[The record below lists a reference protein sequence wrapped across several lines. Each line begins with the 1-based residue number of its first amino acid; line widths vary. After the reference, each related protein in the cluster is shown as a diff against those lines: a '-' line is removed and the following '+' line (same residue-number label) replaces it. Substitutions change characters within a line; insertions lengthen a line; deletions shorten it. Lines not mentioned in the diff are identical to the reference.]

1 MKVLV
6 ADRFS
11 ETAQA
16 RIAESG
22 MEVINAP
29 DLRDGALTQAVAE
42 SEATILIVRSTL
54 VEAATLNAGAE
65 SLRLIIRAGAGFN
78 TIDVATASKL
88 GIQVAN
94 CPGMNA
100 RAVAEI
106 AFGLILSLDRSIH
119 DNVIDLRN
127 GRYDKAGYSDAP
139 GLYGKTLGIMGLG
152 YTGRAML
159 PLATAL
165 GMYVMAWSRSLTPDR
180 ASEFGVRRMETPLDV
195 ASASDIV
202 SVHVALNDNTRLM
215 IDETFLNAMKPGAYL
230 INTARSEVVD
240 ETALAEAVRLKG
252 IKVGVDVFEGEPS
265 TGTGTVDNSL
275 FALPGVIGT
284 HHIGGATLQAHQA
297 IADET
302 VRIALEF
309 ASSGVVLNSVE

>member
-29 DLRDGALTQAVAE
+29 DLLDAALTQAVAE

-54 VEAATLNAGAE
+54 VEATTLNAGAE

-127 GRYDKAGYSDAP
+127 GRYDKAG
-139 GLYGKTLGIMGLG
+139 
-152 YTGRAML
+152 
-159 PLATAL
+159 
-165 GMYVMAWSRSLTPDR
+165 
-180 ASEFGVRRMETPLDV
+180 
-195 ASASDIV
+195 
-202 SVHVALNDNTRLM
+202 
-215 IDETFLNAMKPGAYL
+215 
-230 INTARSEVVD
+230 
-240 ETALAEAVRLKG
+240 
-252 IKVGVDVFEGEPS
+252 
-265 TGTGTVDNSL
+265 
-275 FALPGVIGT
+275 
-284 HHIGGATLQAHQA
+284 
-297 IADET
+297 
-302 VRIALEF
+302 
-309 ASSGVVLNSVE
+309 

>member
-94 CPGMNA
+94 CP
-100 RAVAEI
+100 
-106 AFGLILSLDRSIH
+106 
-119 DNVIDLRN
+119 
-127 GRYDKAGYSDAP
+127 
-139 GLYGKTLGIMGLG
+139 
-152 YTGRAML
+152 
-159 PLATAL
+159 
-165 GMYVMAWSRSLTPDR
+165 
-180 ASEFGVRRMETPLDV
+180 
-195 ASASDIV
+195 
-202 SVHVALNDNTRLM
+202 
-215 IDETFLNAMKPGAYL
+215 
-230 INTARSEVVD
+230 
-240 ETALAEAVRLKG
+240 
-252 IKVGVDVFEGEPS
+252 
-265 TGTGTVDNSL
+265 
-275 FALPGVIGT
+275 
-284 HHIGGATLQAHQA
+284 
-297 IADET
+297 
-302 VRIALEF
+302 
-309 ASSGVVLNSVE
+309 